1 MSLSCRNLSFGY
13 NGFPVLHGI
22 DLDVPDGAFCALLG
36 RNGSGKTT
44 LLHCLCGILNPG
56 KGDIRVNGQP
66 LPAGNGAA
74 RAKSLSLVPQEMEQ
88 TFPFTVLDMV
98 IMGRNPYLHGF
109 AQPGPGDEA
118 LAHEALAMVNAQHLS
133 DRPVNQLSGGE
144 RQLVVVARALAQE
157 APVMLLD
164 EPSNHLDFHNQYRL
178 LYTIRGLCRTRGL
191 TVLASMHNPNA
202 VAAAADRA
210 VLLDA
215 GRVQA
220 EGPVEEILDSKR
232 LSRLYRMTVIESR
245 LSGGI
250 KHFMPVIDDWN
261 PPGDSLST
269 LSGGQ

>member
-1 MSLSCRNLSFGY
+1 
-13 NGFPVLHGI
+13 
-22 DLDVPDGAFCALLG
+22 
-36 RNGSGKTT
+36 
-44 LLHCLCGILNPG
+44 
-56 KGDIRVNGQP
+56 
-66 LPAGNGAA
+66 
-74 RAKSLSLVPQEMEQ
+74 
-88 TFPFTVLDMV
+88 
-98 IMGRNPYLHGF
+98 
-109 AQPGPGDEA
+109 
-118 LAHEALAMVNAQHLS
+118 
-133 DRPVNQLSGGE
+133 
-144 RQLVVVARALAQE
+144 
-157 APVMLLD
+157 MLLD

-245 LSGGI
+245 LSGGV